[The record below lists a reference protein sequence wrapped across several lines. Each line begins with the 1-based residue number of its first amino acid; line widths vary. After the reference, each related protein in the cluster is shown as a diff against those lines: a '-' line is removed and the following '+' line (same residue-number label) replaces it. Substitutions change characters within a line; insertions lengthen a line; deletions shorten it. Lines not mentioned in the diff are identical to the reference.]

1 MSEARTFVVIGGAG
15 GIGAHSALSEAG
27 RGHRGVIGDILPI
40 DEIDPALQPHIDS
53 GKVKY
58 LQMNLLDADSLAD
71 FASKSVEFLGTKA
84 PLALI
89 ITAGISKRGNM
100 LKNEDFHGVELM
112 QRLNVDGS
120 LAGVEAFREALKKS
134 QGTVVLASSIVA
146 ANGQSTQGD
155 QFYMMTKLEL
165 WYHSARI
172 LHDADRFAGVSA
184 WAVAPGAVV
193 TQLTLR
199 EITFPAMM
207 IPCAKLAANNEK
219 LRATLASFV
228 GASVESFPTTPAG
241 IVYATHQ
248 DVLEGLENHDKIKAA
263 FDKDPGLDRAGA
275 VTFLGRAARGKD
287 GPNPNVVNRSAEVL
301 VAIDVA
307 IKPEVVGEGI
317 SAQLD
322 AGKPPK
328 DAILEVYSVG
338 PEKWIKKVGMG

>member
-1 MSEARTFVVIGGAG
+1 
-15 GIGAHSALSEAG
+15 
-27 RGHRGVIGDILPI
+27 
-40 DEIDPALQPHIDS
+40 
-53 GKVKY
+53 
-58 LQMNLLDADSLAD
+58 MNLLEHDSLGD
-71 FASKSVEFLGTKA
+71 FAKKSVEFLGTTA

-100 LKNEDFHGVELM
+100 LKEEDFRGVELM
-112 QRLNVDGS
+112 ERLNVTGS
-120 LAGVEAFREALKKS
+120 LAGVEAFREALVAS
-134 QGTVVLASSIVA
+134 QGSVVLASSIVA

-172 LHDADRFAGVSA
+172 LHDSEKFPGVSA

-207 IPCAKLAANNEK
+207 IPCAKLAAENHK
-219 LRATLASFV
+219 LKANLADFMGV
-228 GASVESFPTTPAG
+228 AADELPTTPAG
-241 IVYATHQ
+241 ILYKTHEEILQ
-248 DVLEGLENHDKIKAA
+248 GLENHDRVKAA
-263 FDKDPGLDRAGA
+263 FDKDPNLDRAGA
-275 VTFLGRAARGKD
+275 VTFLARAARGPE
-287 GPNPNVVNRSAEVL
+287 GPNPGVVNRSAEVL
-301 VAIDVA
+301 VGIDVA

-317 SAQLD
+317 SKQLD

-338 PEKWIKKVGMG
+338 PAAWIKKVGMG